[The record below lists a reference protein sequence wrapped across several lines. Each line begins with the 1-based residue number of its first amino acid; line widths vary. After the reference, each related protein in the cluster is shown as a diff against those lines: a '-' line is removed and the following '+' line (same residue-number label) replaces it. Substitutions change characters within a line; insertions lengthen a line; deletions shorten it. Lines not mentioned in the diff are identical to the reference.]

1 MIMEKIEE
9 MVDFLEKNAEETVM
23 RNGRR
28 IDLTLQVPEQILKT
42 QPKVHLQ
49 LTIKA
54 YWTFVP
60 ILNLEFE

>member
-42 QPKVHLQ
+42 QPKVHMQ

-54 YWTFVP
+54 Y
-60 ILNLEFE
+60 